1 MIKKSSTGTSNKAA
15 TSEHKIALKNSLLKK
30 KAKNGGSSFSLKVQ
44 NSFYKFKHF
53 NATNKKDLKSKT
65 YGIQKKFELS
75 IYIKKHL
82 KNVKC
87 RRPKWKKRLIN
98 KRSKI
103 RRFGMRSFFWYFR
116 KLFRLNLFFP
126 LFLFKRNLRNLITL
140 KYNNKFKAIYGKWI
154 EGVKRDRFIVLKQVY
169 LNNLKIQLITKR
181 LHWMSKRHKSFVHQQ
196 LYLIKLKKYLKYQK
210 FKVLVFDDSI
220 ISYKFKRPMGKN
232 LYHWRRSP
240 ASFRR
245 RIKKLYLK
253 LGKHRKLRHYY
264 RRYRRTSLLRVKR
277 YYRFLRTKKTLF
289 SADRKMMSVHL
300 HFKDK
305 FHHQR
310 MPLHKKFRLNYYFP
324 KFANFKFLYKNQ
336 IREQHTVRWLYKMT
350 FKQLVKMFKKVMHF
364 TKNKFEYA
372 FFKYLEF
379 RLDMC
384 LYRLNMVFST
394 KQARQWIKRQ
404 LFLVNNK
411 ETNWPKY
418 QINIGDVL
426 VPVPYL
432 RLQFTNNN
440 LTYNDG
446 GYLYN
451 SLRLYWR
458 PLQKDQYSNYML
470 INERIPAGLIFL
482 NPQVN
487 NVYTIKPWN
496 IQFLT
501 LSLLKYS

>member
-1 MIKKSSTGTSNKAA
+1 MIKKNTQFKQQQTVQNNKQKDFFNPSFKKKTKKISTLYVKKSNNLFKKNKRNITTSK
-15 TSEHKIALKNSLLKK
+15 LKNYTLKK
-30 KAKNGGSSFSLKVQ
+30 AFLLNF
-44 NSFYKFKHF
+44 
-53 NATNKKDLKSKT
+53 
-65 YGIQKKFELS
+65 
-75 IYIKKHL
+75 YIKKHL
-82 KNVKC
+82 KNAKC
-87 RRPKWKKRLIN
+87 RRPKWKRLIN
-98 KRSKI
+98 NRNKI
-103 RRFGMRSFFWYFR
+103 RRFGFRSFFWYFR
-116 KLFRLNLFFP
+116 KLFRLNMFFP
-126 LFLFKRNLRNLITL
+126 LFIFKPNLRNLLTFKQNVEFKRLYIQWINNVERDRVLVSKQLYINTL
-140 KYNNKFKAIYGKWI
+140 KM
-154 EGVKRDRFIVLKQVY
+154 QY
-169 LNNLKIQLITKR
+169 LTKR
-181 LHWMSKRHKSFVHQQ
+181 LSWIIKRHKSFVSQR
-196 LYLIKLKKYLKYQK
+196 LFLIKLKKYLRYQK
-210 FKVLVFDDSI
+210 FNVLVFDESRFY
-220 ISYKFKRPMGKN
+220 YKFKRPMGKN

-240 ASFRR
+240 ASYRR

-264 RRYRRTSLLRVKR
+264 RKYKRTSLLRVKR
-277 YYRFLRTKKTLF
+277 YYRFVRTKKTLF

-300 HFKDK
+300 HFQEKYNNL
-305 FHHQR
+305 R

-324 KFANFKFLYKNQ
+324 KFANFKFLFKNQ
-336 IREQHTVRWLYKMT
+336 IRDQHTVRWLYKIT

-411 ETNWPKY
+411 QINWPKY
-418 QINIGDVL
+418 QVNIGDIL
-426 VPVPYL
+426 IPVPYL
-432 RLQFTNNN
+432 RLQFTHNN